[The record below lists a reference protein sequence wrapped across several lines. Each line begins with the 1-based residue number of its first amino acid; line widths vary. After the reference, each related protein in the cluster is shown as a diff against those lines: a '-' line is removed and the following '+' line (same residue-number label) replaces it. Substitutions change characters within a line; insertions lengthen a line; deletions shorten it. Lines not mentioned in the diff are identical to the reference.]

1 MTATVTAIRAEEEPT
16 DWYALPSGDVCRRL
30 GVDPAVGLSSAE
42 VAERRERY
50 GPNKL
55 AEEAKEPAWQAFL
68 RQYRDLMQLVLVGA
82 AVVSIVALQDVS
94 TGLVV
99 LGLTVLNA
107 LMGLNQEGKAA
118 ESVAALRQMLIIT
131 ASVKRDGEIVEI
143 PAEDLV
149 PGDIVTFEAGDK
161 VPADGRILV
170 AATLEIEEAGLTGES
185 TPVAKIVARVAG
197 ADVPLGDRVDMAYM
211 NSQVTRG
218 RGEMVVTATGMATE
232 VGHISGML
240 SGVEQE
246 KTPLTKQLDQ
256 ITVLITIMAAAA
268 LVVIVVLGLVR
279 GEDFDSLFLV
289 GISLAI
295 AAIPTGLPAVVT
307 MLLSVGTRAL
317 AEKGAI
323 VKRLR
328 SVETLGSTSAI
339 CSDKTGTLTLN
350 QMTARE
356 LAIVGRRFSIDGE
369 GYSTTG
375 RILRV
380 AGSSDA
386 ALEPLALPMALANDA
401 VIRDGACI
409 GDPTEG
415 ALVVL
420 AAKSGLDVEETRR
433 AFPRLAEV
441 PFDAEYKLM
450 ATFHEMDDRG
460 RPVVRCFVKGAPDVL
475 LARSAHYL
483 AEDGSTAPL
492 GAGDRDKVVAE
503 NDRMAGE
510 GLRVLAVARRDF
522 DPASFDP
529 GADLLGLVEELEL
542 LALVGIVDPPR
553 KEAKDAIVLCKDAG
567 IRVRMITGDHAT
579 TAAAIAGQLGI
590 EGRALTGAEFAAL
603 TDEELHAQVDD
614 MGVVARVAPEDKVRL
629 VSILKEQGNVVAMTG
644 DGVNDAP
651 ALTRAD
657 IGVAMGI
664 TGTEVTKDAAEMIL
678 TDDNFA
684 TIVTAVEGGRGLYDN
699 LMKYIRV
706 QMIMLAGFILTFV
719 GAGIFTIADGVP
731 LLPLQILFLNF
742 AVDVLLAVGLGFDA
756 ATPGIM
762 RRRPRS
768 PDQPVIP
775 TALGLR
781 LGLAGLLVAAGTLV
795 VVSWAEDR
803 YGLAAATTMGLVTAA
818 LLHIAASLE
827 WRDPHKTVFTRDTV
841 ANGRFNL
848 LLLAALALTLLVTT
862 VTGLERIFDTVEL
875 TGPQWRVCFL
885 AVLAY
890 LVATE
895 LGKLVLRRL
904 DRGAA

>member
-1 MTATVTAIRAEEEPT
+1 MTATMAAVTPDEKPT
-16 DWYALPSGDVCRRL
+16 DWYSLSADEVCQRLDVN
-30 GVDPAVGLSSAE
+30 PAAGLSSAD
-42 VAERRERY
+42 VTERRERY

-55 AEEAKEPAWQAFL
+55 AEEATEPSWQAFL
-68 RQYRDLMQLVLVGA
+68 RQYSDLMQLVLVGA

-94 TGLVV
+94 TGIVI

-107 LMGLNQEGKAA
+107 VMGLNQEGKAA
-118 ESVAALRQMLIIT
+118 ESVAALRQMLIMT
-131 ASVKRDGEIVEI
+131 ASVKRDGQIEEI

-149 PGDIVTFEAGDK
+149 PGDVVTFEAGDK
-161 VPADGRILV
+161 VPADGRVLV

-185 TPVAKIVARVAG
+185 TPVSKVVDAVSG
-197 ADVPLGDRVDMAYM
+197 TDVPLGDRVDMAYM

-218 RGEMVVTATGMATE
+218 RGEMVVTATGMASE
-232 VGHISGML
+232 VGHISAML

-268 LVVIVVLGLVR
+268 LALIIVLGLVR
-279 GEDFDSLFLV
+279 GEDFDELFLV
-289 GISLAI
+289 GISLAV

-307 MLLSVGTRAL
+307 MLLSGGTRAL

-350 QMTARE
+350 QMTARQ
-356 LAIVGRRFSIDGE
+356 LVTVGRRYNIDGE

-380 AGSSDA
+380 AGSSDT
-386 ALEPLALPMALANDA
+386 ALEPLMLPMALANDA

-433 AFPRLAEV
+433 ALPRIAEV

-450 ATFHEMDDRG
+450 ATFHRIEDGG
-460 RPVVRCFVKGAPDVL
+460 RAVIRCFVKGAPDVL
-475 LARSAHYL
+475 LARSTGYL
-483 AEDGSTAPL
+483 GEDGTTGQLDAE
-492 GAGDRDKVVAE
+492 AHDRALAE
-503 NDRMAGE
+503 NDRLASE

-522 DPASFDP
+522 DPATFVLS
-529 GADLLGLVEELEL
+529 GDLLGLIADLEL
-542 LALVGIVDPPR
+542 LALIGIVDPPR
-553 KEAKDAIVLCKDAG
+553 KEARDAIELCKDAG

-590 EGRALTGAEFAAL
+590 EGRAMTGAEFAAL
-603 TDEELHAQVDD
+603 TDEELNAQVEEI
-614 MGVVARVAPEDKVRL
+614 GVVARVAPEDKVRL
-629 VSILKEQGNVVAMTG
+629 VSTLKGQGNIVAMTG

-719 GAGIFTIADGVP
+719 GAGVFTIANGVP
-731 LLPLQILFLNF
+731 LQPLQILYINF
-742 AVDVLLAVGLGFDA
+742 AIDVLLAVGLGFDA
-756 ATPGIM
+756 PTPGLM
-762 RRRPRS
+762 KRRPRS
-768 PDQPVIP
+768 PDLPVIP
-775 TALGLR
+775 RSLGVR
-781 LGLAGLLVAAGTLV
+781 LGLAGLLVAIGTLIV
-795 VVSWAEDR
+795 VDWAEDR
-803 YGLAAATTMGLVTAA
+803 HGLAVATTMGLVTTA
-818 LLHIAASLE
+818 LLHVVASLE
-827 WRDPHKTVFTRDTV
+827 WRNPDRSVFTRDTV

-848 LLLAALALTLLVTT
+848 LMLAAIALTFLVTALP
-862 VTGLERIFDTVEL
+862 GLARIFDTVEL
-875 TGPQWRVCFL
+875 TGDQWRVCL
-885 AVLAY
+885 LTVLGY
-890 LVATE
+890 VAITE
-895 LGKLVLRRL
+895 LAKLGSRL
-904 DRGAA
+904 LGHEGS

>member
-1 MTATVTAIRAEEEPT
+1 MIATVTPEAGPDDTTEWHGLPAEE
-16 DWYALPSGDVCRRL
+16 VCRRL
-30 GVDPAVGLSSAE
+30 DVDPAVGLSTTE
-42 VAERRERY
+42 VTARRQKY
-50 GPNKL
+50 GANKL
-55 AEEAKEPAWQAFL
+55 AEEAQEPAWRAFL
-68 RQYRDLMQLVLVGA
+68 RQYRDLMQLVLLGA
-82 AVVSIVALQDVS
+82 AIVSIVALQDVS
-94 TGLVV
+94 TGVV
-99 LGLTVLNA
+99 VIGLTVVNA
-107 LMGLNQEGKAA
+107 VMGLHQEGKAA
-118 ESVAALRQMLIIT
+118 ESVAALRQMLIMT
-131 ASVKRDGEIVEI
+131 ANVRRDGQVVEV
-143 PAEDLV
+143 PAEELV
-149 PGDIVTFEAGDK
+149 PGDIVSFEAGDK
-161 VPADGRILV
+161 VPADARVLV

-185 TPVAKIVARVAG
+185 TPVSKIVEPVPG
-197 ADVPLGDRVDMAYM
+197 EDVPLGDRIDMAFM

-218 RGEMVVTATGMATE
+218 RGEVVVTATGMATE

-268 LVVIVVLGLVR
+268 LVLIVVLGLAR
-279 GEDFDSLFLV
+279 GDDFDSLFLV

-307 MLLSVGTRAL
+307 MLLSAGTRSLAL
-317 AEKGAI
+317 KGAI

-356 LAIVGRRFSIDGE
+356 LVLVGRRFTVDGE

-380 AGSSDA
+380 AGSSDIDI
-386 ALEPLALPMALANDA
+386 EPFALPMALANDA

-433 AFPRLAEV
+433 TYPRVAEV

-450 ATFHEMDDRG
+450 ATFHEMEVDG

-475 LARSAHYL
+475 LARSSRFVDDA
-483 AEDGSTAPL
+483 GAPQ
-492 GAGDRDKVVAE
+492 AMTEAASDRVVAE

-522 DPASFDP
+522 EPASFDRS
-529 GADLLGLVEELEL
+529 GDLLALMQELDL

-553 KEAKDAIVLCKDAG
+553 KEAKDAIGLCKDAG

-590 EGRALTGAEFAAL
+590 EGRAMTGVEFAAL
-603 TDEELHAQVDD
+603 TDEELHAQVEEI
-614 MGVVARVAPEDKVRL
+614 GVVARVAPEDKVRL
-629 VSILKEQGNVVAMTG
+629 VSILKEQGNIVAMTG

-719 GAGIFTIADGVP
+719 GAGIFTIANGTP
-731 LLPLQILFLNF
+731 LLPLQILWINF
-742 AVDVLLAVGLGFDA
+742 AIDVLLAVGLGFDA
-756 ATPGIM
+756 P
-762 RRRPRS
+762 RRGSCAGARGRRTNPSSPPRSASGSGSRACSSPSAPWRSCRGARTGTAWPWRPR
-768 PDQPVIP
+768 
-775 TALGLR
+775 
-781 LGLAGLLVAAGTLV
+781 
-795 VVSWAEDR
+795 WA
-803 YGLAAATTMGLVTAA
+803 
-818 LLHIAASLE
+818 
-827 WRDPHKTVFTRDTV
+827 
-841 ANGRFNL
+841 
-848 LLLAALALTLLVTT
+848 
-862 VTGLERIFDTVEL
+862 
-875 TGPQWRVCFL
+875 
-885 AVLAY
+885 
-890 LVATE
+890 
-895 LGKLVLRRL
+895 
-904 DRGAA
+904 

>member
-1 MTATVTAIRAEEEPT
+1 MTATATPVRPDEPV
-16 DWYALPSGDVCRRL
+16 DWYGLPTGEVCRRL
-30 GVDPAVGLSSAE
+30 DVDPAVGLSSAE
-42 VAERRERY
+42 VAARRARY

-55 AEEAKEPAWQAFL
+55 AEEAKEPAWRAFL
-68 RQYRDLMQLVLVGA
+68 RQYQDLMQLVLVGA
-82 AVVSIVALQDVS
+82 AVVSVVALQEVS
-94 TGLVV
+94 TALVV
-99 LGLTVLNA
+99 LGITVLNA
-107 LMGLNQEGKAA
+107 LMGLHQEGKAA

-131 ASVKRDGEIVEI
+131 ASVRRDGEVVEV

-149 PGDIVTFEAGDK
+149 PGDIVGFEAGAK
-161 VPADGRILV
+161 VPADGRLLV

-185 TPVAKIVARVAG
+185 TPVAKVVDPVAG
-197 ADVPLGDRVDMAYM
+197 SDVSLGDRVDMAYM

-218 RGEMVVTATGMATE
+218 RGEMVVTATGMASE

-246 KTPLTKQLDQ
+246 RTPLTRQLDQ
-256 ITVLITIMAAAA
+256 LTVLITIMAAGA
-268 LVVIVVLGLVR
+268 LVLIVVLGLAR
-279 GEDFDSLFLV
+279 GDDFDELFLV

-295 AAIPTGLPAVVT
+295 SAIPTGLPAVVT
-307 MLLSVGTRAL
+307 FLLSVGTRDL
-317 AEKGAI
+317 AEQGAI

-356 LAIVGRRFSIDGE
+356 LAIGGRRFHIDGE
-369 GYSTTG
+369 GYATTG

-380 AGSSDA
+380 AGSSDVS
-386 ALEPLALPMALANDA
+386 LEPFLLPMALANDA

-420 AAKSGLDVEETRR
+420 AAKGGLDVEETRR
-433 AFPRLAEV
+433 VLPRVAEV

-460 RPVVRCFVKGAPDVL
+460 RPVVRGFVKGAPDVL
-475 LARSAHYL
+475 LGRSSRYL
-483 AEDGSTAPL
+483 GEDGATAPL
-492 GAGDRDKVVAE
+492 TDGDRARVMAE

-510 GLRVLAVARRDF
+510 GLRVLAVARKDVDPAGF
-522 DPASFDP
+522 DPA
-529 GADLLGLVEELEL
+529 GDLLGEVAGLEL
-542 LALVGIVDPPR
+542 LALIGIVDPPR
-553 KEAKDAIVLCKDAG
+553 KEARDAIALCRDAG

-603 TDEELHAQVDD
+603 DDDALHAQVDD
-614 MGVVARVAPEDKVRL
+614 IGIVARVAPEDKVRL
-629 VSILKEQGNVVAMTG
+629 VSILKDQGNIVAMTG

-684 TIVTAVEGGRGLYDN
+684 TIVAAVEGGRGLYDN
-699 LMKYIRV
+699 LMKYVRV

-719 GAGIFTIADGVP
+719 GAGIFTIANGTP
-731 LLPLQILFLNF
+731 LLPLQILYINF
-742 AVDVLLAVGLGFDA
+742 AIDVLLAIGLGFDA
-756 ATPGIM
+756 PSAGLM

-768 PDQPVIP
+768 PDDPVIP
-775 TALGLR
+775 PALGVR
-781 LGLAGLLVAAGTLV
+781 LAFAGLLIAIGTLS
-795 VVSWAEDR
+795 VVSWGEDR
-803 YGLAAATTMGLVTAA
+803 YGLAVATTMGLVTTA
-818 LLHIAASLE
+818 LLHIAAALE
-827 WRDPHKTVFTRDTV
+827 WRDPLRSVFSRETI

-848 LLLAALALTLLVTT
+848 LMLAAFVLTFLVTAIA
-862 VTGLERIFDTVEL
+862 GLERIFDTTDL
-875 TGPQWRVCFL
+875 DGHQWRACFI
-885 AVLAY
+885 AVLGY
-890 LVATE
+890 LVLAE
-895 LGKLVLRRL
+895 LGKLVFRRF
-904 DRGAA
+904 GPEAA